1 MSESDLVFN
10 LQCLQRR
17 TARKRFRK
25 DILDSWENT
34 CAYCG
39 SDRAYTLDHIVPRA
53 KGGATKRGNLLA
65 CCPTCNLQ
73 KSDENWLIWFRSQTF
88 WSEDRELVIWNWL
101 SYNHEQSIAAREYEE
116 ACREP
121 LKLPADSTFDDEL
134 ALSELSNKA
143 S

>member
-25 DILDSWENT
+25 DILDAWNNF

-53 KGGATKRGNLLA
+53 KGGSTKRGNLLA

-73 KSDENWLIWFRSQTF
+73 KSDTEWLLWFRSQTF
-88 WSEDRELVIWNWL
+88 WDHERELTIWNWL
-101 SYNHEQSIAAREYEE
+101 SYNHESNIAAREYEE

-121 LKLPADSTFDDEL
+121 LKLPAHDEIEEEST
-134 ALSELSNKA
+134 LSELGDDA

>member
-25 DILDSWENT
+25 DILDAWNNS

-53 KGGATKRGNLLA
+53 KGGVTKRGNLLA
-65 CCPTCNLQ
+65 CCGGCNLSKGADDYLLWYRQ
-73 KSDENWLIWFRSQTF
+73 QVF
-88 WSEDRELVIWNWL
+88 WSEEKEFKIFEWL
-101 SYNHEQSIAAREYEE
+101 SLNHERSIIAREYEE
-116 ACREP
+116 ICSQP
-121 LKLPADSTFDDEL
+121 LRIPRLPGYPDSLYENKLC
-134 ALSELSNKA
+134 
-143 S
+143 